1 MQMGFTEAHVALPN
15 GDIVSA
21 RKHPAAMHAKPHFA
35 IKRSIDIATHNTREY
50 KAAAADASSALLNV
64 ARTVAMNAGY
74 HPDHASHAHHA
85 HATHAAAH
93 PRSIEAHTDFQGRAM
108 NTHASAVKQAAA
120 ASHAPHAPA
129 EGVKAQKSGE
139 NKAEGSEANG
149 QDDKGQADKAR
160 ATAAGD
166 DKDDRGGKDKSAAP
180 AGFLVL

>member
-1 MQMGFTEAHVALPN
+1 MQLGFTEARVALPN

-21 RKHPAAMHAKPHFA
+21 RKHPAAMHAKPQFA
-35 IKRSIDIATHNTREY
+35 MKRSIDIATHNTREY

-74 HPDHASHAHHA
+74 HPDDASHAHHT

-108 NTHASAVKQAAA
+108 HTHASAAKQAAA

-129 EGVKAQKSGE
+129 EAVKAQKSGE

-149 QDDKGQADKAR
+149 QDDKAG
-160 ATAAGD
+160 ATAAA
-166 DKDDRGGKDKSAAP
+166 DDRDAADKTAAP

>member
-1 MQMGFTEAHVALPN
+1 MQLGITEAHVALPN

-21 RKHPAAMHAKPHFA
+21 RKHPAAMHAKPHFG
-35 IKRSIDIATHNTREY
+35 IKRSIDIATQNTREY

-74 HPDHASHAHHA
+74 HADDASDAHHTHHA

-108 NTHASAVKQAAA
+108 HTHASAAKQAAA

-139 NKAEGSEANG
+139 NKAVGSEANG
-149 QDDKGQADKAR
+149 QDDKAGP
-160 ATAAGD
+160 TAAADGRD
-166 DKDDRGGKDKSAAP
+166 GKDKSAAP